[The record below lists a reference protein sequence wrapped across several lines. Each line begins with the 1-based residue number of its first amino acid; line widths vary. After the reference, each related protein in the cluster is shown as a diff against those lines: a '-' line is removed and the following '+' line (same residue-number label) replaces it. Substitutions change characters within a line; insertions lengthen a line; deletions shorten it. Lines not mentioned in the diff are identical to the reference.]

1 MKKEQWNEGLNHLDA
16 DIVEGYIAQRE
27 RLRRKKKYGSK
38 WMPIATAVMVLVL
51 VSVVLIVPMLDKIT
65 VGSLPTTVPTTTA
78 GYNNDVSPRMV
89 IFNNPDEMEK
99 YFSLSEDAI
108 FPRVKSGVEVEVFE
122 ATYYVETDRL
132 YVSYKID
139 SVEYGFSCTFSSIML
154 FNNRWEN
161 EEAVV
166 SDLIDNKIVD
176 LYQKDGGLDG
186 YITCENDDSNDSTG
200 IYISVR
206 ATNNDKINFNV
217 FQLSANETA
226 PMGTPDVNFKPDNL
240 SLYFDNNKFTH
251 FLSLKNFI
259 SLVGRYRY
267 EGTRIEDMVERVSN
281 NDDGLSVY
289 SHEDLFGYSWEP
301 SEKHFYTSVYLEG
314 LNMPADMTFED
325 NITTVL
331 QKLKIEMDPYND
343 FVSDNYETGKM
354 TLYSDGFSSLQL
366 IDCKLTNNEK
376 LKNYGYIL
384 RYTEEYRVGVSKNE
398 MAIIQRSM
406 VFSFSDEENL
416 LCNYEIDIKE
426 NTFKIE

>member
-27 RLRRKKKYGSK
+27 RLRRKKRYGSK

-99 YFSLSEDAI
+99 YFNLSEDAI
-108 FPRVKSGVEVEVFE
+108 FPRVKSGIEVEAFD

-139 SVEYGFSCTFSSIML
+139 SVEYSFSCTFSEVMFIV
-154 FNNRWEN
+154 RWEDDGL
-161 EEAVV
+161 VV
-166 SDLIDNKIVD
+166 KDLMDNKIVE
-176 LYQKDGGLDG
+176 LYQGDRGLQG
-186 YITCENDDSNDSTG
+186 YITCKNEGDNKSIG

-206 ATNNDKINFNV
+206 TTDNAKINFNV
-217 FQLSANETA
+217 FQLSANETS
-226 PMGTPDVNFKPDNL
+226 PMGTPDVNFKPDNFSIYL
-240 SLYFDNNKFTH
+240 DNNKFTH

-267 EGTRIEDMVERVSN
+267 EGTRIEDMVERVYN

-301 SEKHFYTSVYLEG
+301 SEKHFYTSVPLDGLYLPSEI
-314 LNMPADMTFED
+314 TFED
-325 NITTVL
+325 DITTVL
-331 QKLKIEMDPYND
+331 QKLKIEMDPYTD
-343 FVSDNYETGKM
+343 FVSDNYETGMM
-354 TLYSDGFSSLQL
+354 TLYSDAFSSLKL
-366 IDCKLTNNEK
+366 IDCKLINNEN
-376 LKNYGYIL
+376 LKNYSYML
-384 RYTEEYRVGVSKNE
+384 SYTEDYRVEASKNE
-398 MAIIQRSM
+398 IAIIQRSV

-416 LCNYEIDIKE
+416 LCKYEIDIKE